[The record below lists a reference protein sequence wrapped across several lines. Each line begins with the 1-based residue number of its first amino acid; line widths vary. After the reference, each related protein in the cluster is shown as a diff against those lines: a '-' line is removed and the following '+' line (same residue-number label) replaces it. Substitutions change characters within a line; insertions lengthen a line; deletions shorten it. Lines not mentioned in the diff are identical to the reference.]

1 MATEEKKIE
10 EAKPISKDTY
20 VAAVGRRKKS
30 VAQVRIYEGSGFE
43 VNEKSLNEF
52 FLDENLPKVAMAPFA
67 AVGDGAEKKFKVTVK
82 VIGGGKRGQAE
93 AIRLGLARALQMNNP
108 ELRPALKGAG
118 YLKRDPRM
126 KERKKPGL
134 KKARK
139 AAQWSKR

>member
-1 MATEEKKIE
+1 MATQEVTTEDKQE
-10 EAKPISKDTY
+10 VTKDRY
-20 VAAVGRRKKS
+20 VAAVGRRKTS
-30 VAQVRIYEGSGFE
+30 VAQVRIYLGSGFE
-43 VNEKSLNEF
+43 VNKKSLNEF
-52 FLDENLPKVAMAPFA
+52 FLDENLPKIAMAPMTLL
-67 AVGDGAEKKFKVTVK
+67 GDDVLKKFKVTVK
-82 VIGGGKRGQAE
+82 VVGGGKKGQAE
-93 AIRLGLARALQMNNP
+93 AIRLGLARALQINDP